1 MKRIAVA
8 AIGMTLV
15 STVAALSA
23 PGTVF
28 ASTEEFRV
36 LDCDGSPRAARSV
49 AEGSLSTVE
58 IRVTSKDGATQV
70 SGPSFQLSS
79 SQERSAGPSSFTSS
93 ITDGRGAF
101 RDVRAGDWRICPSGD
116 AAGISEL
123 TITQVA
129 IINAGETGSD
139 KTAWLGAGGIA
150 LSGLGFGV
158 LSGGGSDSAI
168 PASTG
173 EGSGGPSFGEDS
185 PVQPLLPESSF
196 DSAGNTAGKGPGDK
210 IACAAAEDCLK
221 GEKPTPL
228 SPVL

>member
-1 MKRIAVA
+1 MKRLAVA
-8 AIGMTLV
+8 AIGMTFV
-15 STVAALSA
+15 STVTALSA
-23 PGTVF
+23 PGTAF
-28 ASTEEFRV
+28 AATEEFRV

-58 IRVTSKDGATQV
+58 IRVASKDGTTQV

-101 RDVRAGDWRICPSGD
+101 RDVRAGDWRICPSG
-116 AAGISEL
+116 ASASGSEL

-158 LSGGGSDSAI
+158 LSGGGGSDSAI

-196 DSAGNTAGKGPGDK
+196 DSPGKGPGDK
-210 IACAAAEDCLK
+210 VACAAAEDCLK

>member
-1 MKRIAVA
+1 MKRLAVA
-8 AIGMTLV
+8 ALV
-15 STVAALSA
+15 VT
-23 PGTVF
+23 F
-28 ASTEEFRV
+28 ASSVSAQAATEEFRV

-58 IRVTSKDGATQV
+58 IRVTGKDGTTQV
-70 SGPSFQLSS
+70 TGPSFQLSS
-79 SQERSAGPSSFTSS
+79 SKGRESGPSSFTSS
-93 ITDGRGAF
+93 IADGRGTF
-101 RDVRAGDWRICPSGD
+101 RDVGAGDWRVCPSGTI
-116 AAGISEL
+116 AEGSEL

-129 IINAGETGSD
+129 IINSGETGSD
-139 KTAWLGAGGIA
+139 RTAWLGAGGIA

-158 LSGGGSDSAI
+158 LSGGGGSDSAI

-173 EGSGGPSFGEDS
+173 ESSGGPSFGEDS

-196 DSAGNTAGKGPGDK
+196 DSPGKVPGDK
-210 IACAAAEDCLK
+210 VACAAAEDCLK